1 MTIQTAILAVSFAA
15 SSVFAQTPAVPAA
28 PTEPPPWTKPEQ
40 VVPKV
45 KPKPAPR
52 TAESAVTPATRNE
65 NRRKGF
71 LEAGKKPGIQ
81 IVFLG
86 DSISDSWPGRGK
98 EAWNEHY
105 APFNAVSFGVSGE
118 RTEDTLGHIEGGV
131 LDALNPKVV
140 VIMIGTNN
148 IGHFPDEKPEWTAAG
163 VKKIIEKVHAKLPK
177 TKVLLLGVF
186 PRGTKDSPHRKAV
199 EGINAVIS
207 KYGDGKKVTY
217 LDLTSKFLDESG
229 EIPKDI
235 MPDKLHPTAAG
246 YKIWAEAMK
255 PTLDA
260 LMK

>member
-1 MTIQTAILAVSFAA
+1 MTIQTSILAVALAVGSA
-15 SSVFAQTPAVPAA
+15 FAQTPATPTTPASPAA
-28 PTEPPPWTKPEQ
+28 PTAPAP
-40 VVPKV
+40 VA
-45 KPKPAPR
+45 KPKREPR

-86 DSISDSWPGRGK
+86 DSISDAWPGRGK

-131 LDALNPKVV
+131 LDGLNPKVV

-148 IGHFPDEKPEWTAAG
+148 IGHFAEEKPEWAAAG
-163 VKKIIEKVHAKLPK
+163 VKKIIEKVQAKLPSSK
-177 TKVLLLGVF
+177 ILLLSVF
-186 PRGTKDSPHRKAV
+186 PRDKKDSPKRKAV
-199 EGINAVIS
+199 EGINAIIS
-207 KYGDGKKVTY
+207 TYGDGKKVTY
-217 LDLTSKFLDESG
+217 LDLTSKFLGPDG

-235 MPDKLHPTAAG
+235 MPDLLHPNAAG

-255 PTLDA
+255 PTLDS